1 MLFSSTD
8 DITRAAGKRETTR
21 TLKRSAIAEGDIS
34 VWKDY
39 RVIDADAHMHEPI
52 DMWERHLEPRYRDRA
67 PKVAYMNGTFMVY
80 EPDGKIISKDEKQV
94 KGPPK
99 DSFEIMEAKYGEA
112 YRTWWAPET
121 RLEDMD
127 RYGWDVQVLLPTGSN
142 GNFGCSVALKDAEL
156 GAALCRAYN
165 NWAHEYCS
173 VNPKRLKFIAV
184 VPGSD
189 VGEMLKEA
197 RRAIHELGAVSIRNP
212 LLPEGRWL
220 HEKEYEAL
228 WQLACELDFPIAVH
242 GESRYRVQ
250 PFRGFRVVEASGTDS
265 SQAHDFQALRGVD
278 HAIGF
283 PCDNMA
289 TMGHFIFTG
298 ILEKFPKLRLAILE
312 SNAGWLPF
320 WLGRMDV
327 HSHGRYSIMGKPKQL
342 SMLPSE
348 YFMRQCTVACDSDE
362 TALKY
367 AVDYL
372 KGDCIVWN
380 TDYPHLDGIE
390 PAKALPEFDAQPIP
404 DEAKRKIL
412 WDNAV
417 KLYGRRVVV

>member
-1 MLFSSTD
+1 
-8 DITRAAGKRETTR
+8 
-21 TLKRSAIAEGDIS
+21 
-34 VWKDY
+34 VWKSY
-39 RVIDADAHMHEPI
+39 KVIDADAHMHEPMN
-52 DMWERHLEPRYRDRA
+52 MWELHLERQYRDRA

-80 EPDGKIISKDEKQV
+80 EPDGKIISKGEKQL

-121 RLEDMD
+121 RLKDMD

-173 VNPKRLKFIAV
+173 LNPKRLKFIAV

-189 VGEMLKEA
+189 LREMLKEA
-197 RRAIHELGAVSIRNP
+197 RRVVHELGAVSIRNP

-220 HEKEYEAL
+220 HEKDYDAL

-242 GESRYRVQ
+242 GEYRYRVQ
-250 PFRGFRVVEASGTDS
+250 PFRGFRVVEAAGTES
-265 SQAHDFQALRGVD
+265 SEAHDFQALRGVD

-298 ILEKFPKLRLAILE
+298 ILEKFPNLRLAILE
-312 SNAGWLPF
+312 SSAGWLPF
-320 WLGRMDV
+320 WLGRMDI

-362 TALKY
+362 SALKY

-404 DEAKRKIL
+404 EDAKRKIL

-417 KLYGRRVVV
+417 KLYGQRVAM

>member
-1 MLFSSTD
+1 M
-8 DITRAAGKRETTR
+8 
-21 TLKRSAIAEGDIS
+21 
-34 VWKDY
+34 WKDY
-39 RVIDADAHMHEPI
+39 KVIDADAHMHEPK
-52 DMWERHLEPRYRDRA
+52 DMWDRHLEPRYRGRA

-121 RLEDMD
+121 RLKDMD

-184 VPGSD
+184 VPGAEI
-189 VGEMLKEA
+189 GEILKEA
-197 RRAIHELGAVSIRNP
+197 RRAVHELGAVSIRNP
-212 LLPEGRWL
+212 LLPEGKWL
-220 HEKEYEAL
+220 HEKDYDRL

-242 GESRYRVQ
+242 GEYRYRVQ
-250 PFRGFRVVEASGTDS
+250 PFRGFRVVEATGSASGE
-265 SQAHDFQALRGVD
+265 AHDFQALRGVD

-298 ILEKFPKLRLAILE
+298 ILERFPRLRLAILE

-327 HSHGRYSIMGKPKQL
+327 HSHGRYSIMGKPREL

-348 YFMRQCTVACDSDE
+348 YFKRQCTVACDSDE

-372 KGDCIVWN
+372 EGDCIVWN

-404 DEAKRKIL
+404 DDAKRKIL

-417 KLYGRRVVV
+417 KLYGERVAM